1 MDRKINITDFLQ
13 FGVDALNIFIL
24 AFGVLVFVVFVFTF
38 ANMIRT
44 DLLKKRV
51 IKELGQKEKLRQT
64 KTETPEEKKIRI
76 NIEAKQE
83 AKQKEIRK
91 INKEINIKLIKAE
104 HSEKKLDVKALLDH
118 VLDTQ
123 DFSIDI
129 APQLSRSLGFVYCI
143 FYFQKNIEELL
154 EKNINDDAVDWRQG
168 IFESLIVVRFTP
180 QLWMEDAC
188 SFIRNNLPLNLK
200 NELIERLRKDAEF
213 GTFSNGFDDGAGF
226 LAFTSLP
233 RFNGGF
239 ETSAES
245 FWEHFEVAKIDII
258 EELNWLQEREMKTN

>member
-13 FGVDALNIFIL
+13 FGVDALNIFIS

-38 ANMIRT
+38 ANMIRD
-44 DLLKKRV
+44 DLLTKRV
-51 IKELGQKEKLRQT
+51 IKQLGQKEKPRQT

-91 INKEINIKLIKAE
+91 NNKEKNIKLIKAE

-129 APQLSRSLGFVYCI
+129 SPQLSRSLGFVYCI

-154 EKNINDDAVDWRQG
+154 ETNTNDDAVDWREDIYG
-168 IFESLIVVRFTP
+168 SLLAVRFTP

-200 NELIERLRKDAEF
+200 NELIERLREDAEF
-213 GTFSNGFDDGAGF
+213 GPFSNGFDDGAGF
-226 LAFTSLP
+226 LAFTSLR
-233 RFNGGF
+233 RFDGGF
-239 ETSAES
+239 ETSTES

-258 EELNWLQEREMKTN
+258 EELNWLQEMSTN